1 MPKYIDFDAL
11 GVQSC
16 NPDVFVN
23 KGYAEGWNS
32 LIKILHDAPAAD
44 VEPKQKWIPVTERL
58 PEDDTIVL
66 VVSRQHH
73 DPYPAF
79 QIGGVWYDGYL
90 VACSAALDMDDEET
104 IDNSGI
110 THWIPRPE
118 PPGEVDDGHMDV

>member
-44 VEPKQKWIPVTERL
+44 VEPKREIVPWKVAGAF
-58 PEDDTIVL
+58 DDFHQCTKCGNMWPIFSTVEWA
-66 VVSRQHH
+66 
-73 DPYPAF
+73 YCPACGCRKF
-79 QIGGVWYDGYL
+79 
-90 VACSAALDMDDEET
+90 
-104 IDNSGI
+104 
-110 THWIPRPE
+110 PE
-118 PPGEVDDGHMDV
+118 PPGEADDGHMDV